1 MTVFF
6 GSVEFFEREIINF
19 LQENQTSVNEIPVS
33 MITTRI
39 ESEVLDDFVCDE
51 RIRVE
56 CLKNLRCAIDLMM
69 KNN

>member
-19 LQENQTSVNEIPVS
+19 LHENQTSVNEIPLS
-33 MITTRI
+33 MITSKI

-56 CLKNLRCAIDLMM
+56 CLKNLRSAIDLMV